1 MRRGSGDDPARARL
15 LAGPTWSR
23 CEGLI
28 TAFELAWRR
37 GETPSLRD
45 YLRADG
51 EAGHA
56 LLVELAHVDLEF
68 RLKAGEAAP
77 VEAYLAHFPA
87 PAPAGGPDRV
97 RLPPSELR
105 ARARPRGRRGAGLP
119 GDGGH
124 GGPRFAGAGRPA
136 GRAGGAGAPGRPGGA
151 GPGRR
156 PRGRRR
162 PPRRQAGQR
171 HG

>member
-68 RLKAGEAAP
+68 RLKAGEAAR
-77 VEAYLAHFPA
+77 VEAYLADFPA
-87 PAPAGGPDRV
+87 LAADAGAVVGLLEAECDLRRRRGEAVGRGEYGSRFPALPGAPLRRRGENPLPAPDLRPPGP
-97 RLPPSELR
+97 
-105 ARARPRGRRGAGLP
+105 ARA
-119 GDGGH
+119 
-124 GGPRFAGAGRPA
+124 
-136 GRAGGAGAPGRPGGA
+136 
-151 GPGRR
+151 
-156 PRGRRR
+156 
-162 PPRRQAGQR
+162 
-171 HG
+171 